1 MSESTPVK
9 GSSSLLKGTLDVDDD
24 DDDNI
29 SISNMSPSSAR
40 GRAFL
45 QEMSNL
51 LDPPAMRHRADSI
64 DPPEDDIFV
73 DASSDDQQQEKPHPH
88 YHHEQKQHGGVLPGP
103 SESAMLDFMQDDG
116 TKDFKMNMF
125 SFYR

>member
-1 MSESTPVK
+1 MK
-9 GSSSLLKGTLDVDDD
+9 GMLDD

-45 QEMSNL
+45 EEMNNL

-73 DASSDDQQQEKPHPH
+73 DASSADDKNQQQEEQPHPH
-88 YHHEQKQHGGVLPGP
+88 HAEKSRHIGGGVLPGP
-103 SESAMLDFMQDDG
+103 SESAMVDFMQDDG
-116 TKDFKMNMF
+116 TKDF
-125 SFYR
+125 